1 MAPGDGQQTLS
12 SFFKPDRVLTKRPA
26 RNPVINGVLVLD
38 DDSDDDTLASTST
51 STARHHKRL
60 KSDHPHL
67 EPAPRPPL
75 PHRLAAFAYS
85 HQAAPHSPPT
95 RTAETQKRHD
105 DFVKRLS
112 LGPDLLKRGSRSS
125 YLQNDHYL
133 AARDDSGNAR
143 TPRLCASEEDDDGDS
158 SSEGTSSASA
168 TKGKGKGKAVEQ
180 GESLRLSKYAHKNS
194 KAAENKPATP
204 AGKVKYTPLEQQV
217 VALRKANP
225 GVLLVVEVGYKFRFF
240 DEDAQTASRVLNIA
254 CFPSQHMLT
263 ASIPT
268 HRVDFHVKRLLN
280 AGYKVGIV
288 RQQETAALKK
298 ASDNRSAPFTR
309 ALSALYTSATF
320 VDEVGADPLPGEG
333 GETATLMCVVE
344 DAPVAGRRSKGADA
358 RVRIGIVAVV
368 PSTGTVVYDEFDDSL
383 MRAELETRMLHLQ
396 PSELL
401 LQQDLSSKTEA
412 MVKYLAGQYAAGRTD
427 FSARID
433 RIVKRPTAAQATST
447 VAAFFAKKVKSA
459 AAGEDKRKGKGKAVE
474 REPSEIVLSS
484 DDDDDDDDE
493 GTPAMTPGPD
503 GQPAAILDLP
513 KLVLIALASLV
524 AHLEP
529 FGLER
534 VFTHAAAFTPF
545 ASRAAMTL
553 NGNTVANLELLRNST
568 DFREVGSLIGV
579 IDRCKTAMGR
589 RMLRRWVTKPL
600 LSLDLITARH
610 DALSAIHAAPASPT
624 LGNLRTLL
632 RSLPDLE
639 RGLARIQFARAAPG
653 ELVRVLEA
661 FVRAGR
667 VFDPGDDADADADV
681 RGGTGEDGGGGGG
694 GGAGGGVQSALL
706 RGIVRDLPRVRETAE
721 ALLARIEAKAAR
733 DGDKEALFV
742 DEGRYPALQAAK
754 EGLQRTA
761 DGMHDELKSA
771 RKILRKP
778 ALQFTKVSQEE
789 YLFEVKI
796 AEAKAVP
803 ADWVRIN
810 ATKQVHRY
818 RSPALQKKLD
828 KLEQWR
834 EKVAAAAS
842 DAFLAFLQEVA
853 SHYELFRQTIVSLAT
868 ADCLFSL
875 AVVADDNNWA
885 RPTLVTEAGTVDLKG
900 ARHPIIEAVSHEAFV
915 PNDVEF
921 REGKMRSM
929 LLTGLNMGGKSSL
942 ARSIALIALLAQMGS
957 FVPAESATLS
967 LFDGIF
973 TRMGASDDLARG
985 RSTFMVELSETSLLL
1000 RSATSRSLVVLDELG
1015 RGTSTHD
1022 GLAIAHAVLAHLA
1035 LRTRATSVF
1044 VTHYPALGALARAHP
1059 AEVRAMHMAC
1069 REDQGAGAGE
1079 GEGVGEGEPPRITF
1093 LYRLVPGLA
1102 SASHGLNV
1110 ARLAELPEA
1119 VVRRAAHK
1127 GAEMARVEGDRTARR
1142 RESRLAEVLRR
1153 VDALAC
1159 GKVGAAES
1167 GETLELCRS
1176 ALAQ

>member
-1 MAPGDGQQTLS
+1 MAPKGGVHEGQQTLS
-12 SFFKPDRVLTKRPA
+12 SFFRPAPAPTKRT
-26 RNPVINGVLVLD
+26 NPVIDGVLILE
-38 DDSDDDTLASTST
+38 DSDDDDPTRARANSSGPLKRVKTEHATSDSQLQPVASTST
-51 STARHHKRL
+51 LAPTSSAAT
-60 KSDHPHL
+60 
-67 EPAPRPPL
+67 PAPPPSQ
-75 PHRLAAFAYS
+75 RLAAFAYT
-85 HQAAPHSPPT
+85 HEAAPQPPRT
-95 RTAETQKRHD
+95 RTPETQRRHD

-112 LGPDLLKRGSRSS
+112 LGPDLLKRGTKSS
-125 YLQNDHYL
+125 YLQKDHYL
-133 AARDDSGNAR
+133 AARDDD
-143 TPRLCASEEDDDGDS
+143 DDDGSPGLGAFDEDDEGA
-158 SSEGTSSASA
+158 SSEGASSSSAA
-168 TKGKGKGKAVEQ
+168 RGKGKGRAVEDDS
-180 GESLRLSKYAHKNS
+180 EPSRFSKFAKKGS
-194 KAAENKPATP
+194 AAAKKDAAPAG
-204 AGKVKYTPLEQQV
+204 GKVKYTPLEQQV
-217 VALRKANP
+217 LALRKANP
-225 GVLLVVEVGYKFRFF
+225 GVLLIVEVGYKFRFF
-240 DEDAQTASRVLNIA
+240 GEDAQAASRVLNIA

-268 HRVDFHVKRLLN
+268 HRLDFHVKRLLN
-280 AGYKVGIV
+280 AGYKVGVV

-309 ALSALYTSATF
+309 ALSALYTSATY
-320 VDEVGADPLPGEG
+320 VDALGGAGGDALPGAGQG

-344 DAPVAGRRSKGADA
+344 DAPAAGTKGGGKGADA
-358 RVRIGIVAVV
+358 RVRIGVVAVV
-368 PSTGTVVYDEFDDSL
+368 PSTGTVVYDEFDDTL

-401 LQQDLSSKTEA
+401 LQKDLSSKTEA
-412 MVKYLAGQYAAGRTD
+412 MVKYLAGQYAAGRDD
-427 FSARID
+427 FSARVD
-433 RIVKRPTAAQATST
+433 RIAKRPTAAQATST
-447 VAAFFAKKVKSA
+447 IAAFFAKKPE
-459 AAGEDKRKGKGKAVE
+459 GKGKGKGKGKEVE

-484 DDDDDDDDE
+484 DDEDE

-513 KLVLIALASLV
+513 KLVLIALASLLT
-524 AHLEP
+524 HLEP
-529 FGLER
+529 FGLAR
-534 VFTHAAAFTPF
+534 VFTHASAFTPF

-568 DFREVGSLIGV
+568 DFREAGSLVGV
-579 IDRCKTAMGR
+579 LDRCKTAMGR

-600 LSLDLITARH
+600 LSLELIKARH
-610 DALSAIHAAPASPT
+610 DALSAIHAAHAS
-624 LGNLRTLL
+624 LHLSKLRDLLRT
-632 RSLPDLE
+632 LPDLE
-639 RGLARIQFARAAPG
+639 RGLARIHLGRAAPA
-653 ELVRVLEA
+653 ELLRVLEA

-667 VFDPGDDADADADV
+667 VFEDAES
-681 RGGTGEDGGGGGG
+681 EDGGEGQEDV
-694 GGAGGGVQSALL
+694 GVQSELL
-706 RGIVRDLPRVRETAE
+706 KGIVKDLPRVRGTAE
-721 ALLARIEAKAAR
+721 ALLAHLDAKAAR
-733 DGDKEALFV
+733 EGDKEALFV

-754 EGLQRTA
+754 EGLARTVE
-761 DGMHDELKSA
+761 GMHDELKAA
-771 RKILRKP
+771 RKLLRKP

-828 KLEQWR
+828 KLEQWK
-834 EKVAAAAS
+834 EKVAAAAN
-842 DAFLAFLQEVA
+842 DAFLAFLREVA

-875 AVVADDNNWA
+875 ALVALDNNWA
-885 RPTLVTEAGTVDLKG
+885 RPTLVAEAGTFDVKG
-900 ARHPIIEAVSHEAFV
+900 ARHPIIEAVSHEPFV

-985 RSTFMVELSETSLLL
+985 RSTFMVELSETSTLL
-1000 RSATSRSLVVLDELG
+1000 RAATSRSLLLLDELG

-1022 GLAIAHAVLAHLA
+1022 GLAIAHAVLSHLA
-1035 LRTRATSVF
+1035 LSTRATTVF

-1059 AEVRAMHMAC
+1059 REVRAMHMAC
-1069 REDQGAGAGE
+1069 REDEAGE
-1079 GEGVGEGEPPRITF
+1079 EGEPPRVTF
-1093 LYRLVPGLA
+1093 LYQLVPGLA

-1110 ARLAELPEA
+1110 ARLAEIPEE
-1119 VVRRAAHK
+1119 VVRRAKDK
-1127 GAEMARVEGDRTARR
+1127 GEEMARVEKARVARR
-1142 RESRLAEVLRR
+1142 RERRLAEVLRR
-1153 VDALAC
+1153 AEAIARGGAEGKEGEEAL
-1159 GKVGAAES
+1159 EM
-1167 GETLELCRS
+1167 CRE
-1176 ALAQ
+1176 ALVQ